1 MKKKPEINPDRA
13 EVDEG
18 AKDRQLE
25 PFRRS
30 PDGQYLTTNQGVR
43 VNHDDDS
50 LKAGSRGPTLMEDFI
65 FREKMMHFDHE
76 SIPERVVHARG
87 SGAHGYFQVYESMSK
102 FTRAKFLADPSVKT
116 PVFVRFSTVV
126 GSRGSADTVRDV
138 RGFATKFYTEEGV
151 FDLVGTTCRSSSSRT
166 RTSSPTWCTPSS
178 RCRTTRFPRRR
189 RRTTPSGTSRR

>member
-1 MKKKPEINPDRA
+1 MSKPGPDAERPEI
-13 EVDEG
+13 DES

-25 PFRRS
+25 PFRRD
-30 PDGQYLTTNQGVR
+30 PDGQFLTTNQGVR

-50 LKAGSRGPTLMEDFI
+50 LKAGPRGPTLMEDFI

-87 SGAHGYFQVYESMSK
+87 SAAHGFFEVYESMEK
-102 FTRAKFLADPSVKT
+102 FTRARFLADPSVKT

-126 GSRGSADTVRDV
+126 GSRESADTVRDV

-151 FDLVGTTCRSSSSRT
+151 FDLVGNNMPVFSIQDANK
-166 RTSSPTWCTPSS
+166 
-178 RCRTTRFPRRR
+178 FPR
-189 RRTTPSGTSRR
+189 